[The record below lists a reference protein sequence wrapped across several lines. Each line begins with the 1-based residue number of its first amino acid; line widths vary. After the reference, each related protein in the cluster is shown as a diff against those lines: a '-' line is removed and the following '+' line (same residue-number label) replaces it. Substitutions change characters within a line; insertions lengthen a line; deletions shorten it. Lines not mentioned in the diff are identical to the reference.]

1 MAKTGKK
8 IVCGSCGFKNTAP
21 LDKGR
26 CVSCG
31 ALIDEVG
38 TVAIAD
44 EGNPYQQSTF
54 QPKWFMI
61 ALVVMSILTAGVVFG
76 LPVAVPLFD
85 FEGQAGMMV
94 SIPVWFLG
102 GLLVGLISP
111 GRTFME
117 PVAAV
122 LIVALP
128 TAFILQ
134 QGQTVKTMPVFLYIL
149 FSALG
154 LLFTLIGAYTG
165 ERIQVQQ
172 MEKSA

>member
-1 MAKTGKK
+1 MADTGKK
-8 IVCGSCGFKNTAP
+8 IVCGSCGFVNTAP
-21 LDKGR
+21 LNNDR

-31 ALIDEVG
+31 LRVDDVG
-38 TVAIAD
+38 VVSLSSET
-44 EGNPYQQSTF
+44 NPYQQSTF
-54 QPKWFMI
+54 QPLWFAI
-61 ALVVMSILTAGVVFG
+61 AFVVMSILTAGIVFG
-76 LPVAVPLFD
+76 LPIALPLFD

-122 LIVALP
+122 LLVAIP

-154 LLFTLIGAYTG
+154 LLFTLIGAYAG
-165 ERIQVQQ
+165 ERIQMRQVEQ
-172 MEKSA
+172 ST